1 MSELEKE
8 TGDISVL
15 HWLIYEHLVHNCYSE
30 TANSFSSSTQIS
42 NINNNS
48 STNSNEDVEM
58 KDAKRLDTTINRPS
72 SFNQASIASE
82 DSKSLEDRKV
92 IYHLVNSGN
101 IKDAIEYCNSAFPN
115 SLSGTTPESLYMCF
129 LLHCQQFIEYIRI
142 DSNEAFTFAQEE
154 LGRFAYM
161 GEKFKSHLQDVI
173 SLIAYPDPKNSPQV
187 STFLSSGYFY
197 NDDTFNYNYGQAKV
211 AAGSFEEAEEALL
224 MIQSEKFKGEYA
236 YLSHLARCYI
246 TNKKPRL
253 AWELYLKMETS
264 SESFSLLQLIANDCY
279 KLGHYYFAMKAF
291 DVLERLDP
299 SPEYWEGKRGA
310 CIGVFQK
317 IIVGQEPK
325 EYFRDVITILRNT
338 SNPQVEYIIRVMKKY
353 AKENR
358 LQV

>member
-187 STFLSSGYFY
+187 STFLSSVKREELANELNSYILAFQKLPSQ
-197 NDDTFNYNYGQAKV
+197 TSIERIVRHLTVLQ
-211 AAGSFEEAEEALL
+211 EQLEAE
-224 MIQSEKFKGEYA
+224 S
-236 YLSHLARCYI
+236 
-246 TNKKPRL
+246 NKDK
-253 AWELYLKMETS
+253 
-264 SESFSLLQLIANDCY
+264 
-279 KLGHYYFAMKAF
+279 
-291 DVLERLDP
+291 
-299 SPEYWEGKRGA
+299 
-310 CIGVFQK
+310 K
-317 IIVGQEPK
+317 ILP
-325 EYFRDVITILRNT
+325 
-338 SNPQVEYIIRVMKKY
+338 
-353 AKENR
+353 
-358 LQV
+358 